1 MVRGRLCPAPIVCA
15 DPDALVP
22 GSKDW
27 LADRRTEAAADRIL
41 DAAERL
47 FTERDPESVGMN
59 EIATAAGCS
68 RATLYRYFDSREA
81 LRIAYVHR
89 ETHRLGRQI
98 LSQAGDFEDPQERL
112 VSSILTAL
120 RIVRESPSLAAWFIS
135 TRAIGARMADESE
148 VITALAAAFL
158 NSLGLASQAG
168 GAPSVIE
175 RRARW
180 AVRIIVSLLMFPG
193 RDEADERAM
202 IEEFLV
208 PVMVPARQPIQ

>member
-1 MVRGRLCPAPIVCA
+1 MAGS
-15 DPDALVP
+15 
-22 GSKDW
+22 SKDW

-59 EIATAAGCS
+59 EIAAAAGCS
-68 RATLYRYFDSREA
+68 RATLYRYFESREA

-89 ETHRLGRQI
+89 ETHRLGRQV
-98 LSQAGDFEDPQERL
+98 LSGADDDEDPRERL
-112 VSSILTAL
+112 VSSILATL
-120 RIVRESPSLAAWFIS
+120 RMVRESPPLAAWFLA
-135 TRAIGARMADESE
+135 TRAPIGARMADQSE
-148 VITALAAAFL
+148 VITALAASFL
-158 NSLGLASQAG
+158 HSLGLVSQTD
-168 GAPSVIE
+168 GAPSIVE

-202 IEEFLV
+202 IEEFLA
-208 PVMVPARQPIQ
+208 PVMVSAREAIQ